1 MVVPETLSIITRV
14 SGGNLKNHLRLKKV
28 NFETELMSN
37 KLYAFLNLTIFDF
50 QIYDTLFAIP
60 DL

>member
-37 KLYAFLNLTIFDF
+37 KLIFDF
-50 QIYDTLFAIP
+50 QIYDTLFAIS